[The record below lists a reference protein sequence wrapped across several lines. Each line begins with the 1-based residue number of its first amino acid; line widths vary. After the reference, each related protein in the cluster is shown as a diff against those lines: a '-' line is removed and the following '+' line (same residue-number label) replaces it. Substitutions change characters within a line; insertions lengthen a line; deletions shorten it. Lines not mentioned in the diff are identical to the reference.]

1 MANTQLTVTDIDFDN
16 ILNNFRNYLKS
27 QDKFKDYN
35 FDGSAITELLKLL
48 SYNTFYNAFYTN
60 HIANEMYLDSATE
73 RSSVVSRAKS
83 LGYIPAPSISSHIY
97 VDLESHINKVTGE
110 TPPTGNSFISLLG
123 YSTFTTSINSNTYN
137 FITTD
142 LNSLYYESEGIDYW
156 VYKKNNIKIVEGK
169 PLRYSFTVQNDYDSY
184 LIPNDKVDLTSIIVR
199 VYQDGTK
206 YTYTTYT
213 KVDSMID
220 GVDGDSTIYWIY
232 EGPDGKHYLQFG
244 NNSIGKKLSIGN
256 VIYIEYIVNNGL
268 AGNGAQVLDIGNYY
282 YSNTSITERTA
293 LTITPANYTI
303 LTLTSITDTF
313 VEDNMVRG
321 LTSNNTAYVYSF
333 DINSSTLK
341 LYSSNTSFTFNE
353 SVQEEMLV
361 GANTVIG
368 ATGIISSTRTEVSM
382 STGGSDLESINDIK
396 LNAPKLYASQNRLIT
411 AADYSSIIKHNY
423 PYIKS
428 VSCWGGEEESPQQ
441 LGHIFVSVKPKSR
454 ETLDLWEKD
463 YILDNI
469 IEDKKVISMNVHII
483 DPDYVYISLGIT
495 AKYNADISSNI
506 TEESMILDITNAVV
520 NLNTSNYDNY
530 KSSFYYSSFSNV
542 IDSASEFILG
552 SDTTILMLKQF
563 APLLNVPYTANN
575 IGTLKYY
582 NPINPDDDELQSYST
597 TFTCNVSST
606 TKPNCF
612 FAASNVSSTIL
623 TVANS
628 TTTIISNAG
637 SIDYA
642 NGIVYVSNVNI
653 MSTDVRDSS
662 NNSII
667 KMYANPMYMDLTSDK
682 NCILKIDANIP
693 ISLTRVRNKK

>member
-27 QDKFKDYN
+27 QDKFRDYN

-83 LGYIPAPSISSHIY
+83 LGYIPASAISSRIY

-110 TPPTGNSFISLLG
+110 TPPTGNSFVSLLG
-123 YSTFTTSINSNTYN
+123 YSTFTTSINSNSYN

-142 LNSLYYESEGIDYW
+142 LNSLYYDSEGTDYW
-156 VYKKNNIKIVEGK
+156 VYKKNNVKIVEGK

-184 LIPNDKVDLTSIIVR
+184 LIPNDNVDLTSIIVR
-199 VYQDGTK
+199 VYPDGTN

-213 KVDSMID
+213 QVDSMVDGID
-220 GVDGDSTIYWIY
+220 GTSTVYWIY
-232 EGPDGKHYLQFG
+232 EGTDGKHYLQFG
-244 NNSIGKKLSIGN
+244 NDSIGKKLSIGN
-256 VIYIEYIVNNGL
+256 VIYIEYIVNSGSS
-268 AGNGAQVLDIGNYY
+268 GNGAQVLDIGNYY
-282 YSNTSITERTA
+282 YSNTSITERNA
-293 LTITPANYTI
+293 LTITPSNYSI
-303 LTLTSITDTF
+303 LTLSSITDSF
-313 VEDNMVRG
+313 VENNMVRG
-321 LTSNNTAYVYSF
+321 VTSNNTAYVYSF
-333 DINSSTLK
+333 DINTATLK
-341 LYSSNTSFTFNE
+341 LYSSNTVFLFNE
-353 SVQEEMLV
+353 SIQEETLV
-361 GANTVIG
+361 GANTIIG
-368 ATGIISSTRTEVSM
+368 ATGIITSTRTEVSM
-382 STGGSDLESINDIK
+382 SSGGSDLETIDNIK

-411 AADYSSIIKHNY
+411 SADYSSIIKHNY
-423 PYIKS
+423 PYVKS

-441 LGHIFVSVKPKSR
+441 LGHIYVSVKPKSR
-454 ETLDLWEKD
+454 ETLDVWEKD

-483 DPDYVYISLGIT
+483 DPDYVYISLNVGV
-495 AKYNADISSNI
+495 KYDADISSNV
-506 TEESMILDITNAVV
+506 TEESMTLAVV
-520 NLNTSNYDNY
+520 NAILNLNSTTYDNY
-530 KSSFYYSSFSNV
+530 KTNFYYSAFSNI
-542 IDSASEFILG
+542 IDNTNEFILG
-552 SDTTILMLKQF
+552 SDTEILMLKHF
-563 APLLNVPYTANN
+563 TPLLNVPYTANN
-575 IGTLKYY
+575 TATLKFY
-582 NPINPDDDELQSYST
+582 NQIYPDVDKLQSYST

-606 TKPNCF
+606 TKTGCS

-628 TTTIISNAG
+628 TAVVISNAG
-637 SIDYA
+637 TIDYA

-653 MSTDVRDSS
+653 ISTDEIDSS

-667 KMYANPMYMDLTSDK
+667 KMYANPVYVDLVSDK
-682 NCILKIDANIP
+682 NCILKIDTNIP